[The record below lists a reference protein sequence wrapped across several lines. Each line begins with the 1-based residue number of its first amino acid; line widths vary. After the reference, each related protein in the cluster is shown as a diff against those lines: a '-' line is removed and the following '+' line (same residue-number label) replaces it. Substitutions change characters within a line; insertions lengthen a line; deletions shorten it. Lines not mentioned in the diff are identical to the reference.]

1 MLAGAVVTGDH
12 AVKTP
17 DGWQR
22 VRDTGELRRCLW
34 VLYRSVCGIFSIG
47 ICFLIRDIVEQ

>member
-12 AVKTP
+12 AVKTS

-22 VRDTGELRRCLW
+22 VRDTGELR
-34 VLYRSVCGIFSIG
+34 VLFRNVCGISIVSN
-47 ICFLIRDIVEQ
+47 CFLIRDILKQ